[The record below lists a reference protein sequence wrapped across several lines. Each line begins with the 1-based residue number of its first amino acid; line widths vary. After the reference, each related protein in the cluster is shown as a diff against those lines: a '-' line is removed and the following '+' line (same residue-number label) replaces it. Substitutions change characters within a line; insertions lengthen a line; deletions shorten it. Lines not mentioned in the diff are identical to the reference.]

1 MSLKTTRL
9 EKNMAHLFSKDR
21 GCCEAIFFLGLEH
34 SLVERGEELM
44 KLKRGF

>member
-9 EKNMAHLFSKDR
+9 EKNMAHLLSKDR
-21 GCCEAIFFLGLEH
+21 GCCEAIFLGLEH
-34 SLVERGEELM
+34 SLVERGKELM